1 MNDGDEK
8 KNEEE
13 NNNFTSKKTKEIEIE
28 ISDDKKVIENN
39 EENQN
44 KSNLN
49 YIKNNSKRKNKYNI
63 FKFIK
68 F

>member
-1 MNDGDEK
+1 MKDGDEK

-44 KSNLN
+44 KSKIFL
-49 YIKNNSKRKNKYNI
+49 YKKYSKRKNKYNI